1 MKKVISLVLGLV
13 LLFALSGCG
22 SEEKESQTDSSSVN
36 MEELKE
42 SYPEYFELSDFK
54 GIEVYVWQ
62 MAENSYRCGL
72 LGGTNREKTQEEI
85 WNLEFK
91 SLSIEQAKA
100 ILDELGTD
108 KDDIVVIPVTQ
119 PFSSYAYEIDDEYRQ
134 KVTALFK

>member
-1 MKKVISLVLGLV
+1 MKKTAAFLLCLV
-13 LLFALSGCG
+13 LLFALPGCG
-22 SEEKESQTDSSSVN
+22 SEEKESQTDSTSVN
-36 MEELKE
+36 IEELKE

-85 WNLEFK
+85 WSLEFK

-108 KDDIVVIPVTQ
+108 KDDIVVVPVSQ
-119 PFSSYAYEIDDEYRQ
+119 PYSSYAYEIDDEYRQ